1 MSSTK
6 YAWATSAVLAGLLIG
21 AQFSPATALAD
32 PLADPPVDPA
42 VDPAAP
48 PAPEGQTG
56 PLHNVTYRARIDG
69 VSRNATIAYKIDDSN
84 VNTADPTMLP
94 GRTFEATGVVTDPQL
109 AGMTVRIDW
118 PYSAN
123 LHCEILVD
131 DQIIAQADTF
141 VAPRLTRPKND
152 PGYGSLPCGA
162 NLADGT
168 ANVINTGPIEPV
180 APAEA
185 PPSPPAQ
192 DPA

>member
-21 AQFSPATALAD
+21 AQIAPATALAD
-32 PLADPPVDPA
+32 PPVEPA

-48 PAPEGQTG
+48 PQVEGQTG

-131 DQIIAQADTF
+131 DQVIAQADTF

-152 PGYGSLPCGA
+152 PGYGSLLCGA

-168 ANVINTGPIEPV
+168 GNVINTGPVEPVEPV
-180 APAEA
+180 APAE
-185 PPSPPAQ
+185 PPPPPPAQ
-192 DPA
+192 NAA

>member
-21 AQFSPATALAD
+21 AQITPAVA
-32 PLADPPVDPA
+32 LADPPVDPP

-48 PAPEGQTG
+48 PQIEGQTG
-56 PLHNVTYRARIDG
+56 LLHNVTYRARIDG
-69 VSRNATIAYKIDDSN
+69 VSRNARIAYKIDDSQ

-94 GRTFEATGVVTDPQL
+94 GRTFEATGVVSDPRL

-131 DQIIAQADTF
+131 DQIVAQADTF
-141 VAPRLTRPKND
+141 VAPRLTRPKDD

-168 ANVINTGPIEPV
+168 GNIINTGPVEPV
-180 APAEA
+180 APAG
-185 PPSPPAQ
+185 PPPPPPA
-192 DPA
+192 

>member
-6 YAWATSAVLAGLLIG
+6 YAWAPPAVLAGLLIG
-21 AQFSPATALAD
+21 GQFSPATALAD
-32 PLADPPVDPA
+32 PPADPV

-48 PAPEGQTG
+48 AQVEGQPG
-56 PLHNVTYRARIDG
+56 QLHNVTYRARIDG
-69 VSRNATIAYKIDDSN
+69 VSRNASIAYKIDDSQ

-94 GRTFEATGVVTDPQL
+94 GRIFEATGVVSDPQL

-131 DQIIAQADTF
+131 DQVVAQADTF

-168 ANVINTGPIEPV
+168 GNVINTGPVDPV
-180 APAEA
+180 VPAE
-185 PPSPPAQ
+185 PPPPPPA
-192 DPA
+192 